1 MMSVAT
7 EFVFPLV
14 VRAEEALPPDG
25 PLPYVVNSISDCGAV
40 LHHVFCRSCVDYVAP
55 RVRTF
60 PSSPVLL
67 SSTLASSIFGKLF
80 FPSPVELYSTAL
92 LAGAA

>member
-40 LHHVFCRSCVDYVAP
+40 LHHVFCRSCVDYVAQQ
-55 RVRTF
+55 
-60 PSSPVLL
+60 SP
-67 SSTLASSIFGKLF
+67 
-80 FPSPVELYSTAL
+80 EQ
-92 LAGAA
+92 